1 MKKFKLYATVF
12 AALCFAASC
21 QDDVIDSSQGQ
32 GNGGDG
38 TPAYLTV
45 SFTANAE
52 SSTRAAGDTNTGDS
66 HGTAEDS
73 GHENAGT
80 TDENKVET
88 ALIVVVPADQT
99 ASGSGFAQLYTVGS
113 SDDDNMSSTSN
124 EDAELTI
131 TQGSNNYYSTSGP
144 IEIAA
149 TDAGITYNVL
159 VVVNPAIT
167 LTTGDFANVGT
178 GISDLATVRSLYST
192 IINGNYAYNASATTN
207 NNDNNYKNAAAQLG
221 NGTSGFM
228 MANQA
233 AATVTVKTENTID
246 NPAKPQEA
254 INVERVLSKITFR
267 PNTAT
272 ETNTAPNYVYKT
284 QSSVGTKYQAKTE
297 DGAYNPEET
306 ETQKSQETQTAATT
320 PTPNYRKGTFNVA
333 KDLIGQDVYV
343 LFSENEDGDMVYEGV
358 YRKKTGEGSTT
369 DVGEDTGLTIF
380 TRMQPKT
387 ETEYNTPASEP
398 TTSSVITRTEP
409 TKESKEDWFVV
420 KNDIDNNA
428 SGISTQDILGS
439 ITYQMDEGT
448 QVATT
453 NIYVKIEGYALI
465 NLSKNVNYVRHTTKD
480 PNATNLTTP
489 FGTLTDNA
497 TYLWTPYWAEKNA
510 VTFDAEGNFS
520 NGVNADTWFYN
531 TLADV
536 STESKSLKV
545 GSNGKVDFTTSG
557 GDYTVEYFKAMP
569 TNDTDGHNTGVSNNT
584 NVNNTG
590 YHDSSNSS
598 NPNVGYLLDYCYE
611 NSVIATQQRHGLTT
625 GICFVATMWKNEAC
639 NEALET
645 LYRYAGNLFSSIKEI
660 NDAYSGTI
668 EAIKKLADK
677 EGTTEFTKE
686 ELEEAGIERY
696 ESNICYYYTTE
707 IKHYDNNMDDTMGV
721 MEFAIMRNNIYS
733 LAITAINDI
742 GDPFIDPTPGTEDET
757 KQAYMTVQA
766 QILPWIVR
774 YNDIEF

>member
-32 GNGGDG
+32 GNSGDG

-80 TDENKVET
+80 TGENKVET

-246 NPAKPQEA
+246 NPAEPQEA

-272 ETNTAPNYVYKT
+272 GTNTAPNYVYETK
-284 QSSVGTKYQAKTE
+284 SSVGTKYQAKTE
-297 DGAYNPEET
+297 DGAYDPEET
-306 ETQKSQETQTAATT
+306 ETQKNQETQTAATT

-387 ETEYNTPASEP
+387 ETDYNTPASEP

-439 ITYQMDEGT
+439 IEYQLDKS
-448 QVATT
+448 QVTEAAT
-453 NIYVKIEGYALI
+453 IYVKIEGYALI
-465 NLSKNVNYVRHTTKD
+465 NLSKNVNYVRHTTTD
-480 PNATNLTTP
+480 PNATLAEP
-489 FGTLTDNA
+489 FGTLATA
-497 TYLWTPYWAEKNA
+497 GTYLWTPYWAEKNA
-510 VTFDAEGNFS
+510 VTFTNTGEF
-520 NGVNADTWFYN
+520 NGTPTVDTWFYN
-531 TLADV
+531 TLSDV

-545 GSNGKVDFTTSG
+545 TSGKVDFTTSES
-557 GDYTVEYFKAMP
+557 YTVKYFKAMP
-569 TNDTDGHNTGVSNNT
+569 TDDTDNHNTEVNNT
-584 NVNNTG
+584 NVDNTG

-598 NPNVGYLLDYCYE
+598 NPTVGYLLDYCYE
-611 NSVIATQQRHGLTT
+611 NSVAADQQRHGLTT
-625 GICFVATMWKNEAC
+625 GICFVATMWKNDAC
-639 NEALET
+639 SEALET

-668 EAIKKLADK
+668 SAIKELADK
-677 EGTTEFTKE
+677 EGSEEITKE
-686 ELEEAGIERY
+686 ELEGAGIERY